1 MAREIGN
8 DGDMPILPWRLVVGI
23 FLHFAVPLYLIAL
36 LAAFLFL
43 PGVPATAEARIQW
56 LLRESGLFVIGFTAA
71 TILAG
76 IVAAIVDPPLSAL
89 RRRRQARDPN
99 QLILASRK
107 RAQAA
112 LARLGAADWGVAG
125 TRVTAALAR
134 LSREVWDHGS
144 AEGQRLS
151 QDLAEAA
158 NAFIPALDSASG
170 AKRSELAD
178 LAAGAIDRIADAL
191 EQQHADKSRL
201 DEGDARTI
209 ARLIDLRYG
218 GNSRPVSLDR
228 PQDEE

>member
-1 MAREIGN
+1 MARGTRDDEET
-8 DGDMPILPWRLVVGI
+8 PILPWRLVIGI
-23 FLHFAVPLYLIAL
+23 FLHFAIPLYLIAL

-43 PGVPATAEARIQW
+43 PGVPATAEARVRW
-56 LLRESGLFVIGFTAA
+56 LLRESGLFLVCFAAA
-71 TILAG
+71 TTLAG
-76 IVAAIVDPPLSAL
+76 IVAAMIDPPLRAL
-89 RRRRQARDPN
+89 RRRRRARDPD
-99 QLILASRK
+99 QPAIASRR

-112 LARLGAADWGVAG
+112 LGRLGAADWGNSGA
-125 TRVTAALAR
+125 RVTAAVER
-134 LSREVWDHGS
+134 LSLETWDHHS
-144 AEGQRLS
+144 VEGQRLS

-158 NAFIPALDSASG
+158 NAFTAALESARG
-170 AKRSELAD
+170 TRRGELAT